1 VVDHNAVIFMQPE
14 GPGGMEEGVGML
26 PVGFPDLQLI
36 TQERLAEGARSVNYL
51 VVQRPPVRPHRQGQ
65 REGLADLWWRPVPG
79 VNAQRA

>member
-1 VVDHNAVIFMQPE
+1 VE
-14 GPGGMEEGVGML
+14 KGVGML

-65 REGLADLWWRPVPG
+65 REGLADLSAMISAAMECRAGTEASSPG
-79 VNAQRA
+79 